1 MVTCAVLSVCVG
13 GAECTVILP
22 ANTQQLRL
30 KGEADSLL
38 QTMNQASMVI
48 LLTFM

>member
-1 MVTCAVLSVCVG
+1 MVTYAVLSG

-30 KGEADSLL
+30 KGEAESPL
-38 QTMNQASMVI
+38 QTMNQASTVI
-48 LLTFM
+48 LLAFM